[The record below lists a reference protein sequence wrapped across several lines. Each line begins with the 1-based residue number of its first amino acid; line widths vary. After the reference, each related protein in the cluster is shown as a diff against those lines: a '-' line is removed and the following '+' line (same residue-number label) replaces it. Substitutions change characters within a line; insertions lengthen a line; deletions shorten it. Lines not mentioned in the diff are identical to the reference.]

1 MTLNRMKT
9 LKELLA
15 EKGQAYIDGILLDI
29 DDVKHLANY
38 DGESHGEL
46 LRVLEEFYEEYYHQ
60 VHSAQLEMF
69 IEFLEEKDKE
79 RNGLN

>member
-1 MTLNRMKT
+1 MKT

-60 VHSAQLEMF
+60 VHAAQLEMF
-69 IEFLEEKDKE
+69 IEFLEEKE
-79 RNGLN
+79 NESNGFN

>member
-1 MTLNRMKT
+1 MKK

-69 IEFLEEKDKE
+69 IEFLEEKE
-79 RNGLN
+79 NESNGLN